1 MSQSTHLRRSP
12 RKSVTSMSP
21 TKIFFREKSQKKQ
34 SSMHKSTSQIE
45 IKASTLN
52 QRTFS
57 EQTSSGSSLFK
68 EERCQPLSS
77 NPSAR
82 NRKFVSSHPDS
93 SNSSLTPESSARSSP
108 TVLDI
113 NDSVD
118 LLHLSNLIRDNEN
131 PTSNDPII
139 CPSNSN
145 FNASDFNGQQTTL
158 SRVGCCDT
166 IINEGNRPT
175 LYASL
180 SGVDPRSTCQG
191 TTSGS
196 TPTTFDTFSASN
208 TGNES
213 HRETSFI
220 PQGSVVEDI
229 FNSYCCSCDHRYQ
242 HPGCQY
248 HRDEPLR
255 NFHST
260 NSTRSNSASATGS
273 GSSSAAPPSFNC
285 ERSSSP
291 SIQLQQE

>member
-1 MSQSTHLRRSP
+1 MSCHSQHIFDVLPVNQSLPCLLP
-12 RKSVTSMSP
+12 RHSLEKNH
-21 TKIFFREKSQKKQ
+21 KKNNLQCKSQLRKLRLKRRRLISVRSQNKHLQAHHHSKKNGTSPILRIQ
-34 SSMHKSTSQIE
+34 ALETENSYLRTQIHAIQVQLLNLQRDLPHQLNSTSTTP
-45 IKASTLN
+45 STSFIRPI
-52 QRTFS
+52 QS
-57 EQTSSGSSLFK
+57 ETMKIPPPTIRSFVQAIQTS
-68 EERCQPLSS
+68 
-77 NPSAR
+77 
-82 NRKFVSSHPDS
+82 
-93 SNSSLTPESSARSSP
+93 
-108 TVLDI
+108 
-113 NDSVD
+113 
-118 LLHLSNLIRDNEN
+118 
-131 PTSNDPII
+131 
-139 CPSNSN
+139 
-145 FNASDFNGQQTTL
+145 TL

-166 IINEGNRPT
+166 VINEGNRPT